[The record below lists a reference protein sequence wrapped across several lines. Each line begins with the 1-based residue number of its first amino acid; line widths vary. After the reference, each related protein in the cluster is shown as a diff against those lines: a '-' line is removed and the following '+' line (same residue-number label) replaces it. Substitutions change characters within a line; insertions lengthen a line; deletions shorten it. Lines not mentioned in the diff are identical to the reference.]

1 MAYFGASSGSS
12 AIDIGV
18 AITLHD
24 RFTNPA
30 QNISS
35 QMRNLYGEANRNLNA
50 MKQQAQEMWQT
61 SSNIVRGVVQ
71 AMDSTMEYHDNM
83 VLVKAI
89 TGATAEEMV
98 HLGNVTQTLAKDTMF
113 GAGQVADGMKMLS
126 QAGFELA
133 EIPTLIE
140 NAAKLANATG
150 IELGGVLGGADI
162 MASVSHMFQ
171 KNSVGEIAAAA
182 DQLAMASFASNVNMQ
197 DLAQSLK
204 YAGST
209 MNQLHIPLTKT
220 LALIGTLGNA
230 GIKGSSAGVYLEN
243 LARFLNQALYKPSS
257 AGGKALAQL
266 GLSREDLVDA
276 EGNLLDLGHVVGLI
290 SKKIE
295 EMGGSTSNSLLMN
308 QMFGDLFKVRGNRA
322 AQALV
327 QNLGDYREI
336 LAKIEKSNGVVAKTS
351 EMRMKNLSGQWDTVT
366 SNLENILVTITENL
380 AEPLTHVLSVINRV
394 LEGVRALADTWIG
407 RVLIIGAAIKPL
419 KLIIKSGYT
428 MLRYKLTEAMNY
440 VKGSALNTTQA
451 VTSGWGRATSSV
463 HNYRMALRKTIL
475 EQQMLE
481 ARNAVYA
488 SQVMK
493 RDVANKM
500 MLRLQMGQNFKMGAL
515 HYHYNKSTQQYESW
529 GNVYDA
535 KTRKVVG
542 MNKVAS
548 YTPAQFSDMIAGM
561 SGRLGAGR
569 AGTNTASMKGLN
581 DSFNMA
587 NKTLGLQS
595 AMLVNMN
602 RQLASINKNVAII
615 KYSSV
620 GGLLKGGLKNNLKA
634 VGTWFAG
641 SKLSKAFTKVGGW
654 FKGGSRIATAKKIVE
669 GRQVVAAGGGI
680 GKVLQKFGLR
690 FLGKSALK
698 WLGRGLATV
707 LGGPVGILITVATFI
722 PDIVRWIKRR
732 KDGSKEDADTVADA
746 AKQSADKISAA
757 ADKVVA
763 EHQKNKYKPN
773 PQLQQVID
781 LLYTMYNNGT
791 FKPVVNVAIPPAS
804 QGQLV
809 PSPLIDQNM
818 KLGLK

>member
-61 SSNIVRGVVQ
+61 SSNIVRGVIQ
-71 AMDSTMEYHDNM
+71 AVDSTMEYHDNM

-266 GLSREDLVDA
+266 GLTKDDLVDA
-276 EGNLLDLGHVVGLI
+276 EGNLLDLGYVVGLI

-295 EMGGSTSNSLLMN
+295 EMGGSASNSLLMN

-336 LAKIEKSNGVVAKTS
+336 LAKIENSDGVVAKTS
-351 EMRMKNLSGQWDTVT
+351 EMRMKNLSGQWDTVK
-366 SNLENILVTITENL
+366 SNIENILVTITENL
-380 AEPLTHVLSVINRV
+380 AEPLTGVLTVINKI
-394 LEGVRALADTWIG
+394 LEGVRALADTWVGRFIAIG
-407 RVLIIGAAIKPL
+407 AIIKPLGMFLKSGFTLLRFKLPEALGFLKNSTTTVTGAAIKGWDL
-419 KLIIKSGYT
+419 ATASVSRYRNQ
-428 MLRYKLTEAMNY
+428 LRLL
-440 VKGSALNTTQA
+440 S
-451 VTSGWGRATSSV
+451 
-463 HNYRMALRKTIL
+463 L
-475 EQQMLE
+475 EQQKS
-481 ARNAVYA
+481 AVQQQIY
-488 SQVMK
+488 
-493 RDVANKM
+493 D
-500 MLRLQMGQNFKMGAL
+500 L
-515 HYHYNKSTQQYESW
+515 TQQKRMMTTALLRDLQAGQRLKIGSAIYSYDKQTGRVSDQW
-529 GNVYDA
+529 GNQITAD
-535 KTRKVVG
+535 
-542 MNKVAS
+542 
-548 YTPAQFSDMIAGM
+548 QFSNRVMTYQRPNFTQVDK
-561 SGRLGAGR
+561 AGR
-569 AGTNTASMKGLN
+569 V
-581 DSFNMA
+581 MA
-587 NKTLGLQS
+587 NQTWDTYSQNWSTMTTQS
-595 AMLVNMN
+595 LAQTKLLTAINAQV
-602 RQLASINKNVAII
+602 ASINQKQ
-615 KYSSV
+615 
-620 GGLLKGGLKNNLKA
+620 
-634 VGTWFAG
+634 T
-641 SKLSKAFTKVGGW
+641 LSLGASLTMGWRNTLNRLGNTKVGT
-654 FKGGSRIATAKKIVE
+654 FLKKLSGGSINPRRRLAR
-669 GRQVVAAGGGI
+669 GVVAASAAARSGKRLGGVVKAGI
-680 GKVLQKFGLR
+680 GGVFKRAGVGGALRIIGGSVGRLALGL
-690 FLGKSALK
+690 
-698 WLGRGLATV
+698 V
-707 LGGPVGILITVATFI
+707 GGPVGLAITGISFALPALI
-722 PDIVRWIKRR
+722 RWIKRR
-732 KDGSKEDADTVADA
+732 KEGNREDAETVADA

-804 QGQLV
+804 QGQLT